1 MFTLLFIL
9 WTAENY
15 FKILKKGQMK
25 EQLNQEI
32 AGELKKDYHTDFD
45 II

>member
-1 MFTLLFIL
+1 
-9 WTAENY
+9 
-15 FKILKKGQMK
+15 MK

-45 II
+45 TIQACWFFGIDEQKLHKS